1 MCITLLPHSHSFYMH
16 MSKTGTKSQ
25 RPRRKKKGG
34 KLKLEKKSA
43 KSEMEFSLE
52 DMKEQLVKL
61 GISTEGCLVKE
72 DCLARLL
79 EFRAALDAKGA

>member
-1 MCITLLPHSHSFYMH
+1 M
-16 MSKTGTKSQ
+16 
-25 RPRRKKKGG
+25 GG
-34 KLKLEKKSA
+34 KEKINSKLRK
-43 KSEMEFSLE
+43 MELSLE
-52 DMKEQLVKL
+52 AMKEQLEKL

>member
-1 MCITLLPHSHSFYMH
+1 MCITLLPHSHSFH
-16 MSKTGTKSQ
+16 MRIVEDRHLKRQ
-25 RPRRKKKGG
+25 RIKKK
-34 KLKLEKKSA
+34 KNFEK
-43 KSEMEFSLE
+43 MEFSLE
-52 DMKEQLVKL
+52 AMKEQLEKL